1 MNREYDENR
10 ITVFNEQQPF
20 IVRTTSLWSHF
31 RRGKLE
37 KRARTGR
44 KEQRC
49 RWKFQGEKMPTAIGR
64 LEAAWRRP
72 SIKRRPS
79 GSMSRAS
86 NEGVEIRCARW
97 NSKLS
102 AVKNFTFYAP
112 PRPIDSKTL
121 IPPEFEFPRPINA
134 FHLGQLLVGSSSTTP
149 LPFLLH
155 LLLALKFS
163 MAPPPSR
170 RNTRGLA
177 KCRFPPGPL
186 IRNY

>member
-1 MNREYDENR
+1 MLTQYFLPLFPCTRDHYILLPCIPMNREYDKNR

-112 PRPIDSKTL
+112 HRFQNVNPSRSNFRVPSTRFISANYSLEVAAPRL
-121 IPPEFEFPRPINA
+121 FP
-134 FHLGQLLVGSSSTTP
+134 SSS
-149 LPFLLH
+149 F
-155 LLLALKFS
+155 
-163 MAPPPSR
+163 
-170 RNTRGLA
+170 
-177 KCRFPPGPL
+177 
-186 IRNY
+186 